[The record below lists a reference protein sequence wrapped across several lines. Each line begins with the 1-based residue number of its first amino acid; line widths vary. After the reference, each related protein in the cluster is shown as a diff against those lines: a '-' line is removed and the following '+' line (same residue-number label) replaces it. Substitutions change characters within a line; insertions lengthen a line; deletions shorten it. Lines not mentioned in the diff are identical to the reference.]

1 MADTVTLD
9 VAGPRSPD
17 YTARVARAFAE
28 CVQVLNHATA
38 APDGI
43 GNAGVAQDVL
53 GSLHQAMAGLPQL
66 FGQLGRW
73 LQGARETGAL
83 APAADVAA
91 ADVAA
96 ADVAAADV
104 AGAVAAV
111 TEALDWAEIQ
121 IGTVTDSLYD
131 AQRAILGLHSP
142 GAGGSAGP
150 AQ

>member
-1 MADTVTLD
+1 MAETITLD
-9 VAGPRSPD
+9 VVGPRSPD

-43 GNAGVAQDVL
+43 GHAGVAQDVL

-83 APAADVAA
+83 ASAADVAA
-91 ADVAA
+91 A
-96 ADVAAADV
+96 
-104 AGAVAAV
+104 VAAV
-111 TEALDWAEIQ
+111 AEALDWAEIQ

-142 GAGGSAGP
+142 GAGGAAGP
-150 AQ
+150 AD

>member
-9 VAGPRSPD
+9 VVGPRSPD

-43 GNAGVAQDVL
+43 GHAGVAQDVL

-73 LQGARETGAL
+73 LQGARETGVL
-83 APAADVAA
+83 APAAG
-91 ADVAA
+91 
-96 ADVAAADV
+96 VAAADV